1 MICEI
6 ISVGTEVVTGD
17 IVDTNAPF
25 IAKELVHLGIDTMYR
40 TQVRDDEATLNEV
53 LEIAKKRAD
62 CERAGRKQ
70 NEIHG
75 EGETERGRELLEL
88 YTQSG
93 MRRKIAL
100 QRTIRVVLPKRE
112 YESEN
117 KENRRNS

>member
-62 CERAGRKQ
+62 LIITIGGLGPTYDDFTKQ
-70 NEIHG
+70 MVPVF
-75 EGETERGRELLEL
+75 T
-88 YTQSG
+88 
-93 MRRKIAL
+93 
-100 QRTIRVVLPKRE
+100 V
-112 YESEN
+112 
-117 KENRRNS
+117 